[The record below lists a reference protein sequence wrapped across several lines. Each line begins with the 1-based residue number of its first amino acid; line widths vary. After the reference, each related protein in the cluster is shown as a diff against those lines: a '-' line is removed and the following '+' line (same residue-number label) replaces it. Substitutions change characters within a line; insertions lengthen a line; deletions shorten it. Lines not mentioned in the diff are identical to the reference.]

1 MKTLLLKS
9 LLKGQLYTKRLL
21 LVRLLSGNVT
31 IPYFLVQQSLQ
42 LLALVISNCNNSYCM
57 TLQQQETVEKFE
69 RTRLSLKAFRV
80 LRKQG
85 VDIRKTSY
93 ENLSFGALTG
103 LRRSHRP

>member
-1 MKTLLLKS
+1 
-9 LLKGQLYTKRLL
+9 
-21 LVRLLSGNVT
+21 
-31 IPYFLVQQSLQ
+31 
-42 LLALVISNCNNSYCM
+42 M

-93 ENLSFGALTG
+93 EKLSSGTLTAKKQAYDAVIDP
-103 LRRSHRP
+103 R